1 MKDKLGGAA
10 FVLMLFGAGCMD
22 SPDLTIPVAILL
34 VSFALMGIV
43 FAMECR
49 EGLHGSKLKEK
60 AHGRKI
66 LRRSSRD
73 CGKEE
78 IRGNRLAGRN

>member
-10 FVLMLFGAGCMD
+10 FMLMLFGAGCMD

-43 FAMECR
+43 FVIECR
-49 EGLHGSKLKEK
+49 EGLHG
-60 AHGRKI
+60 RK
-66 LRRSSRD
+66 
-73 CGKEE
+73 K
-78 IRGNRLAGRN
+78 

>member
-43 FAMECR
+43 FVIEYR
-49 EGLHGSKLKEK
+49 EGLHGRKKRGETN
-60 AHGRKI
+60 GRKI
-66 LRRSSRD
+66 RR
-73 CGKEE
+73 CTAGNNGKEK
-78 IRGNRLAGRN
+78 IRRNGLAGRN

>member
-10 FVLMLFGAGCMD
+10 FALMLFGAGCMD
-22 SPDLTIPVAILL
+22 SPDLTIPVAVIL

-43 FAMECR
+43 FVIEYR
-49 EGLHGSKLKEK
+49 EGLHGRKKRGETN
-60 AHGRKI
+60 GRKI
-66 LRRSSRD
+66 CRRSSRD

-78 IRGNRLAGRN
+78 IRRNGLAGRN

>member
-49 EGLHGSKLKEK
+49 EGLHGRKKRGETN
-60 AHGRKI
+60 GRKI
-66 LRRSSRD
+66 RRRSSRD
-73 CGKEE
+73 C
-78 IRGNRLAGRN
+78 